1 MLHVIDDDEPVR
13 QALAMLLRSAGI
25 SVETYPSSLAFLDA
39 LPCLGE
45 AGVGCVLTDVRMPG
59 LDGVEL
65 VRRLKQRGFRR
76 PVIVMTAHG
85 DVQTA
90 VRAMKAGALDF
101 IEKPFDEEA
110 LLTVLKG
117 ALASQGRPQVP
128 PEADPAADEAR
139 ARIAAL
145 SPREREVLDRLM
157 VGKLN
162 KTIANDLGLS
172 PRTVEVHRAR
182 LMTRLEAGSIAE
194 AVRLAVRAEFRGHAA
209 DDGT

>member
-1 MLHVIDDDEPVR
+1 
-13 QALAMLLRSAGI
+13 
-25 SVETYPSSLAFLDA
+25 
-39 LPCLGE
+39 
-45 AGVGCVLTDVRMPG
+45 
-59 LDGVEL
+59 
-65 VRRLKQRGFRR
+65 
-76 PVIVMTAHG
+76 
-85 DVQTA
+85 
-90 VRAMKAGALDF
+90 
-101 IEKPFDEEA
+101 
-110 LLTVLKG
+110 VLKG
-117 ALASQGRPQVP
+117 ALASQERPQVP

-157 VGKLN
+157 VGKPN
-162 KTIANDLGLS
+162 KTIANELGLS